1 MPRAEGVTVAPS
13 AAGSDESLI
22 GFGGLA
28 ARFVRISF
36 DSSSMDRRPQKTR
49 SQPRPEFDE
58 FTKLPDGKP
67 LNPKGTGL
75 GLAVSRRLVELMQ
88 GYVSAAGNPGGG
100 TAFTFTLPVPA

>member
-1 MPRAEGVTVAPS
+1 M
-13 AAGSDESLI
+13 I

-36 DSSSMDRRPQKTR
+36 DSSSMARRPQKTR

-67 LNPKGTGL
+67 LNRHETAL
-75 GLAVSRRLVELMQ
+75 GLAASRLLVELMP
-88 GYVSAAGNPGGG
+88 GRIAAAANPAGGPV
-100 TAFTFTLPVPA
+100 FTSTPPVPA